1 MKRTARYPSLMMFLT
16 ILTLLILLA
25 GCGNVSTSTV
35 PSPTQ
40 SLVVES
46 TTASTATDI
55 PEPTLTPTA
64 MPEPTAT
71 PSAVPAPSDTPTV
84 TPTPSPEPTATA
96 TLTPTVAATPT
107 PAEATVIG
115 LQTANLRSGPGTAY
129 SVVGQIA
136 SGERFEI
143 IGKNP
148 DGSWWQIEQAD
159 GNLAWVL
166 ASLVETEGPIETV
179 AVAESIPTPPPQ
191 AAVGGFGYGVEATS
205 NQTGQIVNSTRSL
218 GFNWIKTFAFWLAM
232 EPSQGAYDWT
242 RLDPLVDAARGTGIS
257 IMVQVRDAP
266 QWAREPGAD
275 VRYAGPPQDPATL
288 ATFAGALATRYCDS
302 PLRAVQI
309 WSEPNLH
316 YNWNNQ
322 PPDPAAYMR
331 LLQAA
336 YQAIKQ
342 ACPAMIVVSSAPT
355 PSGAAPPFAMDDVE
369 YLAAMYASGLAS
381 YSDAVGVKLP
391 GMNFSPDTP
400 ASSTPHRAFSFSGTL
415 QAYRNLRAQNGSAN
429 RFWVTE
435 FGWAAGP
442 ATDQTFSFANDVSRE
457 RQAEWTVRAYELL
470 RGTGYVGAAF
480 LWNLD
485 GSVSNPNSALS
496 MWSIVDANWNPKP
509 VFTALQAMPK

>member
-1 MKRTARYPSLMMFLT
+1 MPKKTQCTLT
-16 ILTLLILLA
+16 TMVLIGLIVLA
-25 GCGNVSTSTV
+25 GCGAGSSSVTPTSPPHSVAENTLAATS
-35 PSPTQ
+35 SPT
-40 SLVVES
+40 S
-46 TTASTATDI
+46 
-55 PEPTLTPTA
+55 
-64 MPEPTAT
+64 EPTAT
-71 PSAVPAPSDTPTV
+71 FTATLAPTATSTATPTPTDTPI
-84 TPTPSPEPTATA
+84 PSPEPTATA

-107 PAEATVIG
+107 SAAASVMG

-129 SVVGQIA
+129 SVVGQIT
-136 SGERFEI
+136 SGEGFKI

-191 AAVGGFGYGVEATS
+191 AVVGGFGYGVEATS
-205 NQTGQIVNSTRSL
+205 NQSGQIVNSTRSL
-218 GFNWIKTFAFWLAM
+218 GFNWVRTFVFWLAM

-257 IMVQVRDAP
+257 IMVQVTDAP

-288 ATFAGALATRYCDS
+288 ATFAGALAARYCDS
-302 PLRAVQI
+302 PLRAIQI

-342 ACPAMIVVSSAPT
+342 ACPAMIVVSGAPAPT
-355 PSGAAPPFAMDDVE
+355 GAPPPFAMDDVE

-400 ASSTPHRAFSFSGTL
+400 ASSAPHRAFSFSGTL
-415 QAYRNLRAQNGSAN
+415 QAYRNLRAQNGSADKL
-429 RFWVTE
+429 WVTE

-496 MWSIVDANWNPKP
+496 MWSTVDANWNPMP
-509 VFTALQAMPK
+509 VFTALQEMPK